1 MSVVDA
7 HQLCG
12 FLVVGY
18 GTESAS
24 EFGMV
29 QEQLQT
35 ADHHQR
41 DNEHQAGQHSYRHA
55 ARQIDMQSF
64 QVTGLQSPAVGAED
78 LEQGVLQKN
87 AQTERDQ
94 NRRTAVAA

>member
-7 HQLCG
+7 HQLG
-12 FLVVGY
+12 RFRVAGY
-18 GTESAS
+18 GAESAS

-29 QEQLQT
+29 QEQLQS
-35 ADHHQR
+35 ADHHQG
-41 DNEHQAGQHSYRHA
+41 DNEHQAGQQPCRHA
-55 ARQIDMQSF
+55 ARQIDVQSF

>member
-7 HQLCG
+7 HQLCS

-18 GTESAS
+18 GAKSAS

-29 QEQLQT
+29 QEQLQS
-35 ADHHQR
+35 ADHHKG
-41 DNEHQAGQHSYRHA
+41 DNEHQAGQHPYRYV
-55 ARQIDMQSF
+55 ARQVDVQSF
-64 QVTGLQSPAVGAED
+64 QVTDLQSPAVGAED

-87 AQTERDQ
+87 G
-94 NRRTAVAA
+94 